1 MYKKFFGLTH
11 SPFELSPDPF
21 FMYASQ
27 KTREALASISYA
39 VNQRKGFVVMT
50 GEVGTGKTLILRC
63 LFELWEREQIPF
75 AYFIG
80 PRLSTIDFLSY
91 ITSELGI
98 NVVEPTKGTL
108 LRALYGFLLSQFE
121 SGSTTVLV
129 IDEAHQIPRSVLE
142 EIRLLTN
149 FETAQ
154 QKLVQIVLVGQPEL
168 DKKLDSFELRS
179 LKQRIAM
186 RCQLEPLGAEE
197 TCHYIERRLELAGA
211 QSQAATIFSAE
222 AIKAIYR
229 YSQGI
234 PRLINSLGEQALLS
248 AWTRQLRVVPPEI
261 VEEAASHFRL
271 YSTPHPKQAEN
282 RPAQSGQITRSAPNK
297 WPLNADSL
305 NVLVNTPGVK
315 PAGLDNVPKQETPA
329 AEKTSGTLVTG
340 TLASATLATAT
351 LTDGITPPR
360 NPDATAVDPPS
371 DRPAHVEHPEIA
383 PFTDASSAPPSS
395 ASSQDSPVASEST
408 YAASSSPPSAIRPP
422 AAPRSAAPAIGWQLL
437 GQSDYIQSGRILAAS
452 GPSLIRRSLEFPSQ
466 WVLQFRARRVWS
478 GQSQGAFKKALLIG
492 VGAVLVI
499 GFAAG
504 VIMAHRKNRVIAV
517 HPAATS
523 KSFTDGETDASSQPV
538 AASLAMPSG
547 TPLDRPVRRRESGTA
562 NTTNPLEVSGNKIVM
577 GALSRPVLPSSNV
590 SNSAE
595 PPPLVGIQ
603 ANESEVGKGLLDIST
618 PAPTPPASHMQA
630 PKLVSSPS
638 PVYPPNA
645 LRDQVQGIVV
655 IDALIDEA
663 GKIADMKV
671 VSGPTALKQAAID
684 ALRTW
689 KYEPARL
696 NGQPIAAHI
705 QVNINFTVH

>member
-1 MYKKFFGLTH
+1 MHCT
-11 SPFELSPDPF
+11 
-21 FMYASQ
+21 
-27 KTREALASISYA
+27 
-39 VNQRKGFVVMT
+39 GFCC
-50 GEVGTGKTLILRC
+50 RNS
-63 LFELWEREQIPF
+63 R
-75 AYFIG
+75 
-80 PRLSTIDFLSY
+80 
-91 ITSELGI
+91 
-98 NVVEPTKGTL
+98 
-108 LRALYGFLLSQFE
+108 

-222 AIKAIYR
+222 AVKAIYR

-305 NVLVNTPGVK
+305 NALVNTPGVK
-315 PAGLDNVPKQETPA
+315 PAGLDNIPKQETPA

-340 TLASATLATAT
+340 TLVTGTLAAATLATAT
-351 LTDGITPPR
+351 LTGGITPPR
-360 NPDATAVDPPS
+360 NPDTTAADPPS
-371 DRPAHVEHPEIA
+371 DRPAHAEHPEIA

-395 ASSQDSPVASEST
+395 ASSQPSPVASEST
-408 YAASSSPPSAIRPP
+408 YAASPPPPAIRPL
-422 AAPRSAAPAIGWQLL
+422 AAARTAAPAIGWQLL
-437 GQSDYIQSGRILAAS
+437 GQSDNIQSGRILAAS

-478 GQSQGAFKKALLIG
+478 GQSQGAFKKALLIS

-504 VIMAHRKNRVIAV
+504 VIMAHRKNRVISV
-517 HPAATS
+517 RPAASS

-547 TPLDRPVRRRESGTA
+547 TALNRPVRRRESGTA
-562 NTTNPLEVSGNKIVM
+562 NNTNPLEVSGNKIVM

-595 PPPLVGIQ
+595 PPPLLGIQ
-603 ANESEVGKGLLDIST
+603 ANESEVGEGLLDIST
-618 PAPTPPASHMQA
+618 PAPAPPARSLGGQVQA

-638 PVYPPNA
+638 PVYPPDA
-645 LRDQVQGIVV
+645 LREQVQGIVV

-663 GKIADMKV
+663 GKIADVKV

-696 NGQPIAAHI
+696 NGQPIAAHT
-705 QVNINFTVH
+705 QVNINFALH

>member
-1 MYKKFFGLTH
+1 MYKEFFGLNR
-11 SPFELSPDPF
+11 SPFDLSPDPF
-21 FMYASQ
+21 FMFASQ

-50 GEVGTGKTLILRC
+50 GEVGTGKTLVLRC

-108 LRALYGFLLSQFE
+108 LRALYGFLLAQFE

-186 RCQLEPLGAEE
+186 RCQLEPPGAEE
-197 TCHYIERRLELAGA
+197 TCQYIERRLELAGA
-211 QSQAATIFSAE
+211 HSQAAMIFSAE
-222 AIKAIYR
+222 AMKAIYR

-234 PRLINSLGEQALLS
+234 PRLINSLCEQALLA
-248 AWTRQLRVVPPEI
+248 AWARQLSVVPPEI

-271 YSTPHPKQAEN
+271 YPAPHPKQVEN
-282 RPAQSGQITRSAPNK
+282 RPAQGGQITRSAPNK
-297 WPLNADSL
+297 WPLNADSW
-305 NVLVNTPGVK
+305 NVSVNVPGVK
-315 PAGLDNVPKQETPA
+315 AADSDDIPQQEHSAPR
-329 AEKTSGTLVTG
+329 KTSGALITEALTG
-340 TLASATLATAT
+340 
-351 LTDGITPPR
+351 GITEPR
-360 NPDATAVDPPS
+360 NPEAAAVYPPS
-371 DRPAHVEHPEIA
+371 DRPAQAEHSETA
-383 PFTDASSAPPSS
+383 PFADAPSEPPSP
-395 ASSQDSPVASEST
+395 ASSQDSPLASES
-408 YAASSSPPSAIRPP
+408 AFIASSPPPSAIREP
-422 AAPRSAAPAIGWQLL
+422 AAQRPTQSATGWHLL
-437 GQSDYIQSGRILAAS
+437 GQFDNLQSDRILTGS
-452 GPSLIRRSLEFPSQ
+452 GPSLIRRSLEFPPR
-466 WVLQFRARRVWS
+466 WVLQFRDRQVWAR
-478 GQSQGAFKKALLIG
+478 QSQGALKKALLIIT
-492 VGAVLVI
+492 GAVLVV

-504 VIMAHRKNRVIAV
+504 VIMAHRQNRVVAV
-517 HPAATS
+517 HQAATS
-523 KSFTDGETDASSQPV
+523 KSFPGGETEASSQPV
-538 AASLAMPSG
+538 AARPAMPLGAALNFPAHRGASG
-547 TPLDRPVRRRESGTA
+547 TS
-562 NTTNPLEVSGNKIVM
+562 NTTDALEVSSNKIVM
-577 GALSRPVLPSSNV
+577 GALSRPVLPSPNL

-595 PPPLVGIQ
+595 PPPLVEIQ

-618 PAPTPPASHMQA
+618 PVPTPPAGSAGGQLQA

-645 LRDQVQGIVV
+645 LRERVQGIVV
-655 IDALIDEA
+655 LDVLIDET
-663 GKIADMKV
+663 GKVADMKV
-671 VSGPTALKQAAID
+671 VSGPAALRQAAID

-696 NGQPIAAHI
+696 NGQPIAAHT